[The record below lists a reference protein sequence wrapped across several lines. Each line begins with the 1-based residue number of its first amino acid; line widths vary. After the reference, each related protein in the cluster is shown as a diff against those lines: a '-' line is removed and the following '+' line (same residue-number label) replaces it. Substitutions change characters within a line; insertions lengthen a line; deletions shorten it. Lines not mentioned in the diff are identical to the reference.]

1 MIKESLTDEVAQERS
16 LAFIRPAIRKF
27 IIEKKPGKKIA
38 EFQAAAMQSD
48 LLLAPSFNVGVW
60 PAHASSLRV
69 RAGMHPL
76 CYERNCL
83 ADSGFPFLPGPPFR
97 HQTVPFR
104 RLGSGKVRPAWTLI
118 DR

>member
-69 RAGMHPL
+69 RAVDCTRFVTSATAWQTAAFHFSPDRHSDTKL
-76 CYERNCL
+76 CPSAASVAEKCGRH
-83 ADSGFPFLPGPPFR
+83 GP
-97 HQTVPFR
+97 
-104 RLGSGKVRPAWTLI
+104 
-118 DR
+118 